1 MNVRLALVDDHAII
15 REGLR
20 YLLEQSSFIKVI
32 GEAATG
38 RECLA
43 RIEEWRPDMV
53 IMDIA
58 MPDINGIEATRL
70 IKEQWP
76 QVKVIILSVHSTSEH
91 IYRAFE
97 AGACG
102 YVLKESIGEELINA
116 IKAAQGNKRYLSMSI
131 DDANLEMKV
140 LSAARSPL
148 TSLSN
153 RERQVLQLVVEGNT
167 SAYIAGQLALS
178 PKTVETYRSRIMQ
191 KLGLHDTPSLVKF
204 ALQHGLT
211 TIG

>member
-20 YLLEQSSFIKVI
+20 ALLEQSSFIEVI

-43 RIEEWRPDMV
+43 RIEEWRPDVV

-58 MPDINGIEATRL
+58 MPDLNGIEATRL
-70 IKEQWP
+70 IKMQWP
-76 QVKVIILSVHSTSEH
+76 QVKVVILSVHSTSEH
-91 IYRAFE
+91 IYRSFE

-102 YVLKESIGEELINA
+102 YVLKESIGAELVNA
-116 IKAAQGNKRYLSMSI
+116 IKAAHGNKRYLSLSI
-131 DDANLEMKV
+131 HDTYLEMKIM
-140 LSAARSPL
+140 STARSPL

-153 RERQVLQLVVEGNT
+153 RERQVLQLVVEGAT
-167 SAYIAGQLALS
+167 SAQIAGQLALS

>member
-20 YLLEQSSFIKVI
+20 SLLEQSSFIQVI

-43 RIEEWRPDMV
+43 RIEEWRPDVV

-58 MPDINGIEATRL
+58 MPDLNGIEATRL
-70 IKEQWP
+70 IKMQWP
-76 QVKVIILSVHSTSEH
+76 QVKVVILSVHSTSEH

-102 YVLKESIGEELINA
+102 YVLKESIGAELVNA
-116 IKAAQGNKRYLSMSI
+116 IKAAHGNKRYLSLSI
-131 DDANLEMKV
+131 HDAYLEMKIM
-140 LSAARSPL
+140 STTRSPL

-153 RERQVLQLVVEGNT
+153 RERQVLQLVVEGAT
-167 SAYIAGQLALS
+167 SAQIAGQLALS

>member
-70 IKEQWP
+70 IKGQWP

-91 IYRAFE
+91 IYRSFE

-131 DDANLEMKV
+131 DDADIEMKI
-140 LSAARSPL
+140 LFAARSPL

-153 RERQVLQLVVEGNT
+153 RERQVLQLVVEGAT
-167 SAYIAGQLALS
+167 SAHIAKQLALS